1 MELVELFDQLEL
13 DPDQRVVRRVA
24 RQGSANAGLT
34 VSRASLLPE
43 VCVTAEGVWWHPV
56 AAIDP
61 AMKVSDSWAPLA
73 ATIDKVRDE
82 YRSHR
87 INGDALASTFPCA

>member
-1 MELVELFDQLEL
+1 MSIARATVRFGLRSARHRLV
-13 DPDQRVVRRVA
+13 R
-24 RQGSANAGLT
+24 
-34 VSRASLLPE
+34 
-43 VCVTAEGVWWHPV
+43 VTAWWHPV

-61 AMKVSDSWAPLA
+61 AMKVSDSWAPLG

-82 YRSHR
+82 CRSHR